1 MSEHV
6 TRLPNGMMVAS
17 DRMESVESVSLGVWV
32 GIGARHE
39 TAAENGLSHL
49 IEHMAFKGTDRRSA
63 ADIANAIESVG
74 GHINAYTSRETTA
87 FYVRVL
93 AEDVPLAVDI
103 LADILQHSRFDER
116 ELERERDVVLQEIGQ
131 CLDTPDDVV
140 FEDFQ
145 DIAFPDQPLGR
156 SILGTAE
163 RVRGFAPESL
173 RAYMRKHYRAPGM
186 VLAAAGRIDHDQLVR
201 LAAEAFSGLAGDR
214 ADPPMPA
221 QYAGGSRLVE
231 RDLEQLHVVF
241 GHEAVG
247 VHDPDFYAATLLTAV
262 LGGGMSSRLF
272 QELRE
277 KRGLAYSVY
286 AFHSAFADDGLFGVY
301 AGTDPSRIGELLPVM
316 RDELAQ
322 IAHTLTEEE
331 LSRARAQLKAGT
343 LMGMESTRV
352 RAERLAQNL
361 QVFGRV
367 IPIGETIAR
376 IDAADRSALSRVA
389 ERLFSGPSTCTA
401 IGPVKALRPLLGANG
416 LAAAE

>member
-1 MSEHV
+1 MSEHI

-214 ADPPMPA
+214 ADPPSPA

-241 GHEAVG
+241 GHEAVS

-277 KRGLAYSVY
+277 RRGLAYSVY

-361 QVFGRV
+361 QVFKRV

-376 IDAADRSALSRVA
+376 IDAADRSVLSRVA